1 MTEVVSPTYLS
12 RSIFISISLA
22 HASATSFHL
31 STTSDEQEE
40 SLCLLYLGL
49 EVRSSP
55 QNKQTSVWPS
65 LVLKWSCPNPE
76 QGFILF
82 MNN

>member
-49 EVRSSP
+49 E
-55 QNKQTSVWPS
+55 
-65 LVLKWSCPNPE
+65 
-76 QGFILF
+76 
-82 MNN
+82 